1 VKTCSG
7 IYLYRNHRVM
17 EDTPSDY
24 GKVTYRVENEEKNE
38 DSIKEEG
45 RFNETVTVEVYADL
59 YDDQE

>member
-1 VKTCSG
+1 
-7 IYLYRNHRVM
+7 M